1 MTSLFSPPPR
11 WRPQHRVGRRP
22 PMQVRARTGGDRLV
36 QTRTDED
43 SAVQTCTSGTGPPRA
58 RHVLLCLV
66 PARPGPSRPVSA
78 STDSTG
84 PVRACPGRLVHSS
97 LVVEPPRACS
107 PARTQALLLP
117 AALTTGI
124 QETRPPV
131 LLGDPYGPTG
141 DDRTTPRSRWW
152 GNRPRSAKPPGGQQV
167 TSTSV
172 AGDSPAWSATSSRA
186 GLALA
191 ARLGV
196 DGRTAKR
203 SSPQANG
210 RVALELGL
218 PKHPLPAHTC
228 LLSICDG

>member
-1 MTSLFSPPPR
+1 MFSPPLR
-11 WRPQHRVGRRP
+11 WRAQHRVGRRP

-58 RHVLLCLV
+58 RHVWLCLV

-84 PVRACPGRLVHSS
+84 PVRACPGRVVHAS

-131 LLGDPYGPTG
+131 LLGGPVRTYGRRQNHPTLTLVG
-141 DDRTTPRSRWW
+141 ESPPQCQAS
-152 GNRPRSAKPPGGQQV
+152 GRPASDIDIGG
-167 TSTSV
+167 
-172 AGDSPAWSATSSRA
+172 R
-186 GLALA
+186 
-191 ARLGV
+191 
-196 DGRTAKR
+196 
-203 SSPQANG
+203 
-210 RVALELGL
+210 
-218 PKHPLPAHTC
+218 
-228 LLSICDG
+228 